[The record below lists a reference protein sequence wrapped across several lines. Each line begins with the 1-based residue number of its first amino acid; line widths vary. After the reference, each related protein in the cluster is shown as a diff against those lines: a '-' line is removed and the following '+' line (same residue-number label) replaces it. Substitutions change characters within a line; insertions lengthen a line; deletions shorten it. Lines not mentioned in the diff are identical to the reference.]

1 MEIGGLKSYAQ
12 CTLAREKEEKELVG
26 SSSVFGPN
34 MALFFKKNDVTTQL
48 TTSNRCAIAVP
59 QQWPW
64 HTRYESAIG
73 KLRQLNTGVC
83 HVTGKAFGEL
93 LQHFILG
100 GDETYMQGNAGSL

>member
-1 MEIGGLKSYAQ
+1 MHFGKRKRRKRAGGIFQRIWAKHGTIL
-12 CTLAREKEEKELVG
+12 
-26 SSSVFGPN
+26 
-34 MALFFKKNDVTTQL
+34 KKNDVTTQL

-64 HTRYESAIG
+64 HTGYESAIG

-100 GDETYMQGNAGSL
+100 GDETCMQGNAGSL